1 MKVRTLL
8 LLSLLT
14 VLAVMVVPAVYA
26 VNRVRDVRR
35 IALDLR
41 EDAAR
46 SALAVG
52 RLQAGLARLDR
63 YQRGFVATGDPEL
76 QRRSGA
82 ALRRMDLHL
91 QGLAAS
97 GYADVADHT
106 AFPLD
111 SLRAVT
117 TRIAGLMAEGRLDEA
132 TTVLGAETLPLLN
145 RAEAATATLAAAIDR
160 ATAAQVDRADRL
172 TAAAVSA
179 TTTALIV
186 AMVLALAL
194 AILAARLLRHPL
206 VRLSASMATVANG
219 RFEPPSDLPY
229 DRNDELGDLARSFR
243 AMALRLADLDRM
255 KAEFVG
261 VATHDLKTPIS
272 VIAGYAEML
281 QEELNGSLDRRHRD
295 IVLALA
301 GQARTLGRR
310 VEQLLEISR
319 MEASGLRLGLE
330 EINLRHFT
338 ASLEKAHAATAAR
351 HRIAFSTAVAD
362 STPSFLIADPDCLQ
376 IEVLG
381 NLLENGF
388 RFTPPGGRVHLHVSG
403 HGGTVIFEV
412 RDTGRPIP
420 SEDLGYIFDRYYQGR
435 GLGRVGSGLGLPI
448 ARAGVIAHGGEIQ
461 VESGTGETIF
471 RVVLPVHPTLPGVS
485 PDPAIR

>member
-1 MKVRTLL
+1 MKLRTLL

-46 SALAVG
+46 SSLTVG
-52 RLQAGLARLDR
+52 RLSAGLARLDR
-63 YQRGFVATGDPEL
+63 YQRAFVATGDPEH

-82 ALRRMDLHL
+82 AVRQLELHL
-91 QGLAAS
+91 QALSRS
-97 GYADVADHT
+97 GYADVAEAT
-106 AFPLD
+106 EFPID
-111 SLRAVT
+111 GLRAVT
-117 TRIAGLMAEGRLDEA
+117 ARIDDLMAERRLDEA
-132 TTVLGAETLPLLN
+132 TALMGAQARPLLA
-145 RAEAATATLAAAIDR
+145 RADAATAALAAALDR
-160 ATAAQVDRADRL
+160 ATAAQVERADRL

-186 AMVLALAL
+186 AVVLALAL
-194 AILAARLLRHPL
+194 AIIAARLLSRPL
-206 VRLSASMATVANG
+206 LRLSASMATVASG
-219 RFEPPSDLPY
+219 RFDPPSDLPY
-229 DRNDELGDLARSFR
+229 HRNDELGELSRSFR
-243 AMALRLADLDRM
+243 SMSLRLADLDRM

-272 VIAGYAEML
+272 VISGYAEML
-281 QEELNGSLDRRHRD
+281 AEELNGTLDRRHGE
-295 IVLALA
+295 IVRALA
-301 GQARTLGRR
+301 MQARTLGRR

-338 ASLEKAHAATAAR
+338 ASLEKAHSAAAAR
-351 HRIAFSTAVAD
+351 HRIAFSTAVTD
-362 STPSFLIADPDCLQ
+362 SAPSFLIADPDCLQ
-376 IEVLG
+376 TEVLG

-403 HGGTVIFEV
+403 EGGMVAFEV
-412 RDTGRPIP
+412 RDTGRSIP
-420 SEDLGYIFDRYYQGR
+420 AEDRAFVFDRYYQGR
-435 GLGRVGSGLGLPI
+435 GLGRVGSGLSLPI
-448 ARAGVIAHGGEIQ
+448 ARAGVLAHGGEIQ

-471 RVVLPVHPTLPGVS
+471 RVTLPVHPTLTATRDV
-485 PDPAIR
+485 AIR